1 MAVLWEPT
9 MAFNEIKYTQS
20 IWHHQE
26 LKRKFWLEG
35 GNRILSLYLRPPDAH
50 CPKCKSRNVAT
61 YKHRDRTLIGL
72 PYGKCQV
79 RFVVPVRKVICRDC
93 KVVTYERVAFA
104 AYKNARITRLL
115 AKKLLARAA
124 DVSMKSL
131 AEEYRV
137 SWRTVRDAIEE
148 GLRKRYRRRDYSK
161 VRNIGVDELYVFR
174 HERPG
179 RRFITIVR
187 DQDAGSVLDVAR
199 GKGAAAL
206 KRFERKIAP
215 FKENIKTVSMDMAS
229 SYTSW
234 AAEFLPNATIVID
247 RFHVMKAL
255 NDRVDK
261 ARRKVMAMVDEKTAK
276 KIKGN
281 RYVFL
286 KNRDKLT
293 PKEEKKLESA
303 EKIRECSTLM
313 EVHLFK
319 ERMRSIYTNAKTY
332 ADAAPLFDE
341 WISDTEASE
350 VSELKSAAKTF
361 KRNRDGILAYWST
374 GGMSNSATE
383 GFNRKIRGLLETA
396 YGFHDYKFL
405 RLRIFDLG
413 EKKSI
418 KD

>member
-1 MAVLWEPT
+1 

-20 IWHHQE
+20 VWHYQG
-26 LKRKFWLEG
+26 LEG
-35 GNRILSLYLRPPDAH
+35 ENRVLSLYLQPPDAR
-50 CPKCKSRNVAT
+50 CPKCKSNNVAT
-61 YKHRDRTLIGL
+61 YKHRDRTLTGL

-93 KVVTYERVAFA
+93 KAVAYERVAFA

-131 AEEYRV
+131 AAEYRI
-137 SWRTVRDAIEE
+137 SWRAVRDAIED

-161 VRNIGVDELYVFR
+161 VTNIGIDELYVFR
-174 HERPG
+174 HERPS
-179 RRFITIVR
+179 RKYITTVR
-187 DQDAGSVLDVAR
+187 DQDSKAVLEVAR

-206 KRFERKIAP
+206 KRFERRIAP
-215 FKENIKTVSMDMAS
+215 FKANIKTVSMDMAS
-229 SYTSW
+229 SYNSW
-234 AAEFLPNATIVID
+234 AEEFLPDATIIID
-247 RFHVMKAL
+247 RFHVIKAL

-261 ARRKVMAMVDEKTAK
+261 ARRRVMAMVDDK
-276 KIKGN
+276 KGN

-286 KNRDKLT
+286 KNREMLT
-293 PKEEKKLESA
+293 PKEEKKLERA
-303 EKIRECSTLM
+303 IKIKECAALA

-319 ERMRSIYTNAKTY
+319 ERMRSIYANAKTLV
-332 ADAAPLFDE
+332 DATPIFDG
-341 WISDTEASE
+341 WIEDAKASD
-350 VSELKSAAKTF
+350 VPELKSAAKTF
-361 KRNRDGILAYWST
+361 ERNRDGILAYWSS
-374 GGMSNSATE
+374 GGMNNAATE
-383 GFNRKIRGLLETA
+383 GFNRKTRGLLETA

-418 KD
+418 KN

>member
-1 MAVLWEPT
+1 

-187 DQDAGSVLDVAR
+187 DQDVGSVLDVAR

-332 ADAAPLFDE
+332 ADAVPLFDE

>member
-1 MAVLWEPT
+1 

-20 IWHHQE
+20 VWHYQE

-35 GNRILSLYLRPPDAH
+35 ENRVLSLYLRPPDAH
-50 CPKCKSRNVAT
+50 CPKCKSCNVAT

-93 KVVTYERVAFA
+93 KAVTYERVAFA

-131 AEEYRV
+131 AEEYRI
-137 SWRTVRDAIEE
+137 SWRTVRDAIED

-161 VRNIGVDELYVFR
+161 ATNIGIDELYVFR
-174 HERPG
+174 HERPS
-179 RRFITIVR
+179 RKYITTVR
-187 DQDAGSVLDVAR
+187 DQDGKAVLEVAR

-215 FKENIKTVSMDMAS
+215 FKANIKTVSMDMAS
-229 SYTSW
+229 SYNSW
-234 AAEFLPNATIVID
+234 AEEFLPDATIIID
-247 RFHVMKAL
+247 RFHVIKAL

-261 ARRKVMAMVDEKTAK
+261 ARRRVMAMVDDKTAK

-286 KNRDKLT
+286 KNQEMLT
-293 PKEEKKLESA
+293 PKEEKKLERA
-303 EKIRECSTLM
+303 IKIKECAALA

-319 ERMRSIYTNAKTY
+319 ERMRSIYANAKTL
-332 ADAAPLFDE
+332 AGAMPLFDG
-341 WISDTEASE
+341 WIEDAKASD
-350 VSELKSAAKTF
+350 VPELKSAAKTF
-361 KRNRDGILAYWST
+361 ERNREGILAYWSS
-374 GGMSNSATE
+374 GGMNNAATE
-383 GFNRKIRGLLETA
+383 GFNRKTRGLLETA